1 MQENLTIARP
11 YAQAAFDVA
20 QASNAVAEWEHA
32 LQLLAAIVADG
43 DMRRVIGS
51 PGLSKARIAELV
63 AAVSQAA
70 GLTLSAPVKK
80 FVSVLLDAGR
90 LPLMPEIAH
99 GFAVHHSNV
108 DRVAEV
114 EVMSA
119 FPLDEATRNRIA
131 SAMQARLGKEVRL
144 SVSIDSALIGGAKVK
159 VGDVVFDASLRGGL
173 SQLANVFNIK

>member
-20 QASNAVAEWEHA
+20 QGSNAVADWERA
-32 LQLLAAIVADG
+32 LRLLAVIVADN
-43 DMRRVIGS
+43 DMRRVINS
-51 PGLSKARIAELV
+51 PGLTKSRIAELV
-63 AAVSQAA
+63 VAVGESA
-70 GLTLSAPVKK
+70 GLVLGAQVKK
-80 FVSVLLDAGR
+80 FISVLLDAGR
-90 LPLMPEIAH
+90 LSLMPEIAQ
-99 GFAVHHSNV
+99 GFAAHHANV

-114 EVMSA
+114 EVTSA

-144 SVSIDSALIGGAKVK
+144 SVAIDSALIGGAKVK